1 MQTYND
7 FQWQLNKWYEIKN
20 PDENEDLCTDK
31 WFHFYYHP
39 LLAVLF
45 NPIHA
50 NIDKPR
56 LFQLEVG
63 GLQKNDNGLKG
74 GCTKMRLVKEVELP
88 EITIKQRVKFAILCA
103 LEVCNNDDF
112 TKWAKNWLS
121 GKNRTAA
128 AAYAAAD
135 ATSDA
140 YAAYAAAHAAYAAA
154 HAADAANIVKAA
166 NVAKAA
172 AYAAAY
178 AAYAKSDLDL
188 ILLAKKAVK

>member
-63 GLQKNDNGLKG
+63 GLQKNDNGLD
-74 GCTKMRLVKEVELP
+74 RDWE
-88 EITIKQRVKFAILCA
+88 TIYQYISLHSH
-103 LEVCNNDDF
+103 LDF
-112 TKWAKNWLS
+112 
-121 GKNRTAA
+121 
-128 AAYAAAD
+128 
-135 ATSDA
+135 
-140 YAAYAAAHAAYAAA
+140 
-154 HAADAANIVKAA
+154 
-166 NVAKAA
+166 
-172 AYAAAY
+172 
-178 AAYAKSDLDL
+178 
-188 ILLAKKAVK
+188 